1 TGGLHYRACAQR
13 RQVQCAGTVVE
24 TAGAGDAFNGAFA
37 AGLAEGMSAEEAARL
52 ATAVAAISVTRPG
65 TAPSMPSRQEALA
78 LLDTHASVL
87 AQA

>member
-1 TGGLHYRACAQR
+1 TLGAQGALLHSRSQSLYLPAL
-13 RQVQCAGTVVE
+13 CAGTVVE

-37 AGLAEGMSAEEAARL
+37 AGLAEGMSAEQAARL

-78 LLDTHASVL
+78 LL
-87 AQA
+87 